1 MSASSKPRIYI
12 LHGEDEQ
19 ARQAALARLR
29 AGLGADDPA
38 ALDYIR
44 LKGESLDLPA
54 LHDAALTIPFF
65 ARRRLVH
72 VVQPLA
78 APPLKS
84 PQGRKAFLTL
94 LERVPPSTALVLEIT
109 TTLPPKHWL
118 RRWAD
123 EHPEAAYQRRYA
135 LPDNLTRWIIKQ
147 AAEVGGQFTPAGA
160 AELAR
165 RVGNDAAAARQEIH
179 KLLAFVNYARPVEP
193 EDVAELIPAPE
204 HPNIFE
210 MVDAI
215 ALGRKARALRLL
227 HQLLQQEEPI
237 RIWGMVVRQFR
248 LLLLARA
255 ALNQGVTAP
264 QALAKRLKIHP
275 FVAKKLLPQA
285 RRFRMESLE
294 AIYAALLDTDRAW
307 KTGQTDLPTALDVLI
322 ASLGGP

>member
-1 MSASSKPRIYI
+1 MSGPKPRIYL

-19 ARQAALARLR
+19 ARQAALAKLR

-54 LHDAALTIPFF
+54 LHDAALTVPFF
-65 ARRRLVH
+65 AKRRLLH
-72 VVQPLA
+72 ILQPLA
-78 APPLKS
+78 APLLKN
-84 PQGRKAFLTL
+84 PKERKAFLAL
-94 LERVPPSTALVLEIT
+94 LERVPPSTALVLEIA

-123 EHPEAAYQRRYA
+123 AHPDLAYQHRYA
-135 LPDNLTRWIIKQ
+135 LPENLTRWIMKQ
-147 AAEVGGQFTPAGA
+147 AAEAGGRFTPAGA

-165 RVGNDAAAARQEIH
+165 RVGNDAAAAQQEIH

-193 EDVAELIPAPE
+193 EDVAELTPAPE
-204 HPNIFE
+204 HPNTFE

-215 ALGRKARALRLL
+215 ALGRRERALRLL

-237 RIWGMVVRQFR
+237 RIWGMVIRQFR
-248 LLLLARA
+248 LLLLARE
-255 ALNQGVTAP
+255 ALDQGITAP
-264 QALAKRLKIHP
+264 PALAQRLKIHP

-294 AIYAALLDTDRAW
+294 TIYAALLETDRAW
-307 KTGQTDLPTALDVLI
+307 KTGQTDLPTALDVLV
-322 ASLGGP
+322 ASLGR